1 MTLLRSK
8 RLDSHADNK
17 VTWLILPVVIC
28 LSKRLSHASASDS
41 VHPFSLREGTQDD
54 CERLIKTVIGSG
66 WSEEQ
71 KEDKGVKIELK
82 RGRGISTR
90 GIYCFSE

>member
-1 MTLLRSK
+1 MQVR
-8 RLDSHADNK
+8 
-17 VTWLILPVVIC
+17 VIRC
-28 LSKRLSHASASDS
+28 ISCQRGKAL
-41 VHPFSLREGTQDD
+41 DD

-90 GIYCFSE
+90 ENASSFDCEEGISRIS

>member
-1 MTLLRSK
+1 M
-8 RLDSHADNK
+8 
-17 VTWLILPVVIC
+17 IC

-66 WSEEQ
+66 WSEED
-71 KEDKGVKIELK
+71 KKDKGVKIELK
-82 RGRGISTR
+82 RGRGISTQQW
-90 GIYCFSE
+90 SDSLE